1 MPALSMRMTMAWLP
15 IAPLWR
21 ATPSVKGYGFGI
33 GLLIDTRFL
42 HQSRQGEWDRAPAA
56 LVARRGLCFTLRGC
70 FGSAPR
76 NFFGVLSHIVAL
88 TLCWQAA
95 SGLDARSNQRSMPK
109 DEIMWLL

>member
-1 MPALSMRMTMAWLP
+1 MAVPVLSTRMTVAWLP

-33 GLLIDTRFL
+33 GLVIDTRFL
-42 HQSRQGEWDRAPAA
+42 HQSRQGEWYRTPAA

-70 FGSAPR
+70 FGLAPW
-76 NFFGVLSHIVAL
+76 NFLGVLSHIVAL

-109 DEIMWLL
+109 DKFM